1 MQGYRTIIFNL
12 LMSLL
17 AVLRVLWPDFPADED
32 VIKYFDAAWVVLMP
46 VGNLIL
52 RKWFTKGPSGV
63 KDPVCR

>member
-12 LMSLL
+12 LMALL
-17 AVLRVLWPDFPADED
+17 AAVRVLWPDCPTDEE

-52 RKWFTKGPSGV
+52 RKWFTKGPIGV
-63 KDPVCR
+63 KDPVCK